1 MDKRTV
7 EYYNNNM
14 PLQTTKQLGNKAED
28 AASNWLVKNG
38 FDILAR
44 NWQVHGE
51 CEIDIV
57 AIKDEVL
64 FFVEVKFRKNDLYG
78 DGLEYIDDQKL
89 EQMELAAEKFLELEP
104 KYEDYDWRLAG
115 LSLSGT
121 DPKVEEFV
129 ELD

>member
-1 MDKRTV
+1 VPKL
-7 EYYNNNM
+7 NS
-14 PLQTTKQLGNKAED
+14 KQLGNMAEN
-28 AASNWLVKNG
+28 AASSWLVHQG
-38 FDILAR
+38 FDIIAR
-44 NWQVHGE
+44 NWQVAGE

-64 FFVEVKFRKNDLYG
+64 FFVEVKFRKNDLHG

-104 KYEDYDWRLAG
+104 QYEDYDWRLAG
-115 LSLSGT
+115 LSLTGSNYQIQ
-121 DPKVEEFV
+121 EFV